1 MNDHTTEVL
10 VGGVVLAAAFGFFLY
25 ASQMTGGTGRGGDA
39 AIYSAS
45 FTSVEGISV
54 GTDVRLGGV
63 KVGTVT
69 GLDLNPQTY
78 RAETTFTVDGDLLL
92 PEDTA
97 VLISSEGLLGGNF
110 VELLPG
116 GSPFNL
122 EPGAEI
128 VDTQSSVSLINL
140 LLRFVTGNDEDG
152 S

>member
-1 MNDHTTEVL
+1 MNNHTTEVL
-10 VGGVVLAAAFGFFLY
+10 VGGIVLAVAVGFMVF
-25 ASQMTGGTGRGGDA
+25 ASQVTGVGAREPDA
-39 AIYSAS
+39 AVYTAS
-45 FTSVEGISV
+45 FASVEGISV

-69 GLDLNPQTY
+69 DLVLNPTTY
-78 RAETTFTVDGDLLL
+78 RAVTTFTVDQDLAL

-122 EPGAEI
+122 EPGTEI
-128 VDTQSSVSLINL
+128 VDTQSSVSLISL
-140 LLRFVTGNDEDG
+140 LLRFVTGNEDTQ
-152 S
+152 